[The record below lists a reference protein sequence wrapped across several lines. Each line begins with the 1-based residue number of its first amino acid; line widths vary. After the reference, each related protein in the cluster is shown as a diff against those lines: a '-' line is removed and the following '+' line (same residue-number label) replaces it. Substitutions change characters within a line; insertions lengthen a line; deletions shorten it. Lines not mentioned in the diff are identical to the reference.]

1 MLANFTEFKHD
12 LVDIEFKLTQV
23 NTEEGRYYIKE
34 GVEDSPKYPS
44 VTSVLS
50 KRSEASIKRWRERVG
65 EAEADRISQFASERG
80 TLIHEMIENHIMG
93 REQPNVMPQHFET
106 FRRLRD
112 IADEH
117 IDNIRGVELQM
128 ASDHLRVAGTV
139 DLVAEYNGRLSII
152 DWKTAK
158 KPKQEKWIHNY
169 FMQESAYAVMFEE
182 NTGIPV
188 DQLVTCITCDT
199 GDSQV
204 FIQKRDD
211 WIDKF
216 IKERNEYFL

>member
-1 MLANFTEFKHD
+1 MLANFTEFKHN
-12 LVDIEFKLTQV
+12 LVDIKFKLTQV
-23 NTEEGRYYIKE
+23 NTDEGRYYVKE
-34 GVEDSPKYPS
+34 GVENSPKYPS

-50 KRSEASIKRWRERVG
+50 KKNEASIQRWRERVG
-65 EAEADRISQFASERG
+65 EEEANRISQYASERG

-93 REQPNVMPQHFET
+93 REQPEVMPNHFET
-106 FRRLRD
+106 FKRLRD

-128 ASDHLRVAGTV
+128 ASDHLLVAGTV
-139 DLVAEYNGRLSII
+139 DLVADFNGRLSII
-152 DWKTAK
+152 DWKTSK
-158 KPKQEKWIHNY
+158 KAKQEKYIHSY

-199 GDSQV
+199 GEAQV

-211 WIDKF
+211 WIDAFRTLRKQY
-216 IKERNEYFL
+216 NL